1 MRALEKWAKA
11 LAKIMYWIAGLAIV
25 SMMLLTCF
33 DVILRGCVTVYH
45 SSRWGFLE
53 NVQPIAG
60 TYELVRFM
68 SAVAASFALAHTTVE
83 KGHVAVSFVVAVF
96 PEKVQD
102 IIEFTTLSFG
112 FILFAVISWQSVI
125 YGFDLRASGEV
136 SLTIQL
142 PFYPFVWGIG
152 FAAAAVCFVI
162 FVDLARS
169 VVKVVEK

>member
-1 MRALEKWAKA
+1 MRALEKCAKA

-33 DVILRGCVTVYH
+33 DVILRACVTIYH

-53 NVQPIAG
+53 NVKPIAG

-102 IIEFTTLSFG
+102 IIEFITLSFG

-142 PFYPFVWGIG
+142 PFYPFVWGIS